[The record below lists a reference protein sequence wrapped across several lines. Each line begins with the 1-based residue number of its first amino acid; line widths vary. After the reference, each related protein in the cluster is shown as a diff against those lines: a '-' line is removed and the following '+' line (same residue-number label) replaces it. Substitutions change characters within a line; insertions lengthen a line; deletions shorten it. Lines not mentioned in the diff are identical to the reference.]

1 MLASLFD
8 QARFEL
14 FEYSSRNSKLL
25 VPISMALLLFSVAGV
40 IKANL
45 RDNNM
50 GRLRWG
56 RALGFSVLFVLGMPL
71 VAFVTAGFVIWLITL
86 IAPYIDPLS
95 ALARFSPLDNAV
107 AVNSR
112 PWAYVATLLATA
124 YFVYRKIRR
133 FGKLNWKRIAE
144 VIVFA
149 IFCHC
154 LFQIGIYALL
164 KLFR

>member
-1 MLASLFD
+1 MLALFD
-8 QARFEL
+8 QAKFEL
-14 FEYSSRNSKLL
+14 LEYFSKNAQLL
-25 VPISMALLLFSVAGV
+25 VPISIALLLISVAGV

-45 RDNNM
+45 RDNNI
-50 GRLRWG
+50 GLLRWG

-71 VAFVTAGFVIWLITL
+71 VALVSSGFVIWLITL

-95 ALARFSPLDNAV
+95 VLARFSPLDYAV
-107 AVNSR
+107 AADSR
-112 PWAYVATLLATA
+112 PWAYVATLLAVA

-133 FGKLNWKRIAE
+133 FGRLNWKRIAE
-144 VIVFA
+144 VVVFV